1 MSHKILDKQL
11 IEIQLQ
17 KARVK
22 RATRIASSI
31 KLCLRINEESELRD
45 VLNQAEATNNLE
57 AITYWVLEEQNR
69 AGVDELAYLE
79 LLENFRS
86 LLTELESDDF

>member
-1 MSHKILDKQL
+1 MSHRILDKQL

-17 KARVK
+17 KARMK

-31 KLCLRINEESELRD
+31 KLRLRINEESELRD
-45 VLNQAEATNNLE
+45 VLNQDQASNNLE
-57 AITYWVLEEQNR
+57 AITYWILEEQNR
-69 AGVDELAYLE
+69 AEVDELPYLK
-79 LLENFRS
+79 LLDTFQS